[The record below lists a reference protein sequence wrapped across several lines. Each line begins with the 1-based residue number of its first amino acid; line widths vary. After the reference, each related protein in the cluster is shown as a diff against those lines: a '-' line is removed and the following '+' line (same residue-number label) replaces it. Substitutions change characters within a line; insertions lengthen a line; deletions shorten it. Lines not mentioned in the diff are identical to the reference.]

1 MSIASDKIKGKK
13 SKPKTILKW
22 EETNIGSYQE
32 AIETLQEQSNIPDSI
47 ADIEEQAFNII
58 DILYKASNT
67 NVKKKIVSLKGPN
80 WKASEKVKELISKSK
95 NAFYSW
101 KQNGRPKE
109 QDNRVY
115 MEMKNCK
122 REVRKQVRQ
131 EDHLD
136 SQRFYNNIMNNPDS
150 KTFHQLIRKNRAQSD
165 NSATLIIKD
174 TNGDD
179 IVEQEKQTDIFA
191 EFYETLATPA
201 TKEHF
206 DSEYMEECELRYNLI
221 NLIVPSIEM
230 TSHNLQKKRHTT
242 CKTTKEK
249 NLYLATLDSQKAFN
263 VVYHMILLE
272 KLYYE
277 VPADVWKVI
286 QNLYSNMSTE
296 VKWNNHISKRFPIK
310 QGVRQGGVLSTHF
323 YKSYINDLPI
333 ELEKRALG
341 LSIGLE
347 YCGSPLCAD
356 DIVLMSTDETEI
368 QAMLDIV
375 YKYSCE
381 HRYNIHPQKSTLIKT
396 ERTKSKYQPE
406 IIKLGNEATQ
416 TDNQATH

>member
-1 MSIASDKIKGKK
+1 
-13 SKPKTILKW
+13 
-22 EETNIGSYQE
+22 
-32 AIETLQEQSNIPDSI
+32 
-47 ADIEEQAFNII
+47 
-58 DILYKASNT
+58 
-67 NVKKKIVSLKGPN
+67 
-80 WKASEKVKELISKSK
+80 
-95 NAFYSW
+95 
-101 KQNGRPKE
+101 
-109 QDNRVY
+109 
-115 MEMKNCK
+115 
-122 REVRKQVRQ
+122 
-131 EDHLD
+131 
-136 SQRFYNNIMNNPDS
+136 
-150 KTFHQLIRKNRAQSD
+150 
-165 NSATLIIKD
+165 
-174 TNGDD
+174 
-179 IVEQEKQTDIFA
+179 
-191 EFYETLATPA
+191 
-201 TKEHF
+201 
-206 DSEYMEECELRYNLI
+206 
-221 NLIVPSIEM
+221 
-230 TSHNLQKKRHTT
+230 
-242 CKTTKEK
+242 
-249 NLYLATLDSQKAFN
+249 
-263 VVYHMILLE
+263 MILLE